1 MRHVPNISE
10 RIKKEAIKAP
20 SSWLPVCWLTAAP
33 TAAGGELCS
42 AARPRWGH
50 GAPPC
55 HPPAN
60 PALSHSPTS
69 SRHTFTYDRWD
80 DEQDAGDST
89 RRSSRSSPS
98 ASEAESRAAET
109 PA

>member
-10 RIKKEAIKAP
+10 NIKKEAIKAP
-20 SSWLPVCWLTAAP
+20 SSWLPACWLTAALS
-33 TAAGGELCS
+33 AARGELCS
-42 AARPRWGH
+42 AAKPCWGH
-50 GAPPC
+50 GALC
-55 HPPAN
+55 HPRN

>member
-1 MRHVPNISE
+1 MEPI
-10 RIKKEAIKAP
+10 
-20 SSWLPVCWLTAAP
+20 T
-33 TAAGGELCS
+33 T
-42 AARPRWGH
+42 
-50 GAPPC
+50 
-55 HPPAN
+55 HPN

>member
-1 MRHVPNISE
+1 M
-10 RIKKEAIKAP
+10 
-20 SSWLPVCWLTAAP
+20 T
-33 TAAGGELCS
+33 
-42 AARPRWGH
+42 
-50 GAPPC
+50 PP
-55 HPPAN
+55 N

-80 DEQDAGDST
+80 DDQDGGDST